1 MTPSHPAR
9 VDLIIF
15 HRRFGVGNVTLC
27 PLCDKACSY
36 QVASRTRCVI
46 YRHALMT
53 LQPFQKLHD
62 SCLFAQ
68 LTYLFDN
75 PATVFFAI
83 FMSLWATTF
92 LELWKR
98 KQSMIVWEWDLHNVI
113 SAINF
118 RRDALP
124 RLTFK
129 LLFIYRWRM
138 TRNPGRSLK
147 HQ

>member
-1 MTPSHPAR
+1 MTTHQVKKCVMNWVWEILRYVSIR
-9 VDLIIF
+9 IETRTKSRTNVLIYKRIN
-15 HRRFGVGNVTLC
+15 HNYLG

-36 QVASRTRCVI
+36 QR
-46 YRHALMT
+46 
-53 LQPFQKLHD
+53 LHE

-68 LTYLFDN
+68 ITYLFDN

-113 SAINF
+113 FIIN
-118 RRDALP
+118 
-124 RLTFK
+124 
-129 LLFIYRWRM
+129 
-138 TRNPGRSLK
+138 S
-147 HQ
+147 